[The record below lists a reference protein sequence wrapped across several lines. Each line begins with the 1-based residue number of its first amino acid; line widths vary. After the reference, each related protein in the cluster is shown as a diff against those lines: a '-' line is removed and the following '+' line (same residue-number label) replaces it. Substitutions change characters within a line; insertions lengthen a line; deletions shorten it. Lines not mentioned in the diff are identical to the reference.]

1 MAKVHGSWI
10 KEIKEKTK
18 VGELGIFKAYVIDGI
33 ENFNLKRVFMASVSS
48 EYSGQTGI
56 FFYDNF
62 VEAENEAKNILK
74 KRFESFESEVSELRK
89 KYDAQ

>member
-18 VGELGIFKAYVIDGI
+18 VGEAGVFKVYVVDGI

-48 EYSGQTGI
+48 EGSGQSGR

-62 VEAENEAKNILK
+62 TEAEQEAKQILK
-74 KRFESFESEVSELRK
+74 ERFEDFESEMSELRN
-89 KYDAQ
+89 KYQAQ